1 MRGRKMKLER
11 FIMEKEPQKAFYI
24 FPVIAYSYG
33 SEGKALC
40 FGWLWYIWI
49 LWISRKGKNKNGK

>member
-1 MRGRKMKLER
+1 MNLER

-24 FPVIAYSYG
+24 FPIIAYSYG
-33 SEGKALC
+33 SEGRALC

-49 LWISRKGKNKNGK
+49 LWLSKKEKNKNGK